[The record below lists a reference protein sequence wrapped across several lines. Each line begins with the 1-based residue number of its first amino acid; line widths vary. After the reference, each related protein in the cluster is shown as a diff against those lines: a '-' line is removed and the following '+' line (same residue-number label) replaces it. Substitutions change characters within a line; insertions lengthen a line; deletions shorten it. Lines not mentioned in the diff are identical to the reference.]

1 MVDEHHV
8 NVCHLLIIKKHFH
21 KLQIVVVQKRH
32 GLSSVSEMKDF
43 VANDL
48 KTLKQQHRSL
58 ALRMYSFEVTFDRVT
73 TTVLSVHLF
82 NSQLRLLY
90 KLVPE
95 CQAVLQQQHQ
105 MIEMLVAPTTVVR
118 CNKADVRSRPA
129 CHDRST

>member
-118 CNKADVRSRPA
+118 CNKAAVRSRPA

>member
-73 TTVLSVHLF
+73 TTVLV
-82 NSQLRLLY
+82 
-90 KLVPE
+90 
-95 CQAVLQQQHQ
+95 
-105 MIEMLVAPTTVVR
+105 
-118 CNKADVRSRPA
+118 
-129 CHDRST
+129 